1 MHFASAPPRPRIH
14 REVPAS
20 APHSCSPPTASR
32 GARRSPSAWYP
43 LRLGYSQSP
52 GLPVVFHH
60 GGCDGAIPGQ
70 GGGQGRGGEG
80 VGRKGRGAPGTGWG
94 QRKRHRTLLSG
105 FLPPARSGHCAPTR
119 RSRRR
124 RRMDKMAAAT
134 SQAGNGAER
143 RRGPPGHC
151 SGRRRRPARGIAKRG
166 GRRAAEGTRCGVTAN
181 HVVAVR
187 RPVGETQ
194 PARVKRK
201 KRERTSG
208 KVMCL

>member
-1 MHFASAPPRPRIH
+1 
-14 REVPAS
+14 
-20 APHSCSPPTASR
+20 
-32 GARRSPSAWYP
+32 
-43 LRLGYSQSP
+43 
-52 GLPVVFHH
+52 
-60 GGCDGAIPGQ
+60 
-70 GGGQGRGGEG
+70 
-80 VGRKGRGAPGTGWG
+80 
-94 QRKRHRTLLSG
+94 
-105 FLPPARSGHCAPTR
+105 
-119 RSRRR
+119 
-124 RRMDKMAAAT
+124 MDKMAAAT